1 MPGAYFSKQS
11 PFQEEK
17 PQGALRLVGVPANG
31 FVSTGVPKQGA
42 SFQTGIHAS
51 GTPEG
56 TRTPHLLLR
65 RQLLYPD
72 ELLARMERVM
82 GIEPTP
88 TAWKAVVLAVI
99 LHPRFSR
106 FYISHRIL
114 SQISALVKA
123 FFRIFRSFLKIRP
136 SARNFRFMHGQ
147 KFFGRSV
154 RRRHGAEA
162 GREDAPFRGRN
173 ACPAAWGRSVFSGKF
188 SAAHTEDTP
197 RTASKA
203 RRTGRSTSRFPPRP
217 AARTQTARRSP
228 SS

>member
-1 MPGAYFSKQS
+1 
-11 PFQEEK
+11 
-17 PQGALRLVGVPANG
+17 
-31 FVSTGVPKQGA
+31 
-42 SFQTGIHAS
+42 
-51 GTPEG
+51 
-56 TRTPHLLLR
+56 
-65 RQLLYPD
+65 
-72 ELLARMERVM
+72 M

-173 ACPAAWGRSVFSGKF
+173 ACPAAWGRSVFSGKL

-203 RRTGRSTSRFPPRP
+203 RRTGRSTSRFLPRP